1 MKEEKI
7 FQHNFDFEF
16 LPASPLIGISI
27 QQGEIKCYD
36 KEFRPMIHVQLGF
49 LFFKISYTNVTYN

>member
-7 FQHNFDFEF
+7 FQHNMSVEF
-16 LPASPLIGISI
+16 LPASPLVGINI
-27 QQGEIKCYD
+27 LQGEIKCND
-36 KEFRPMIHVQLGF
+36 KKFRPMLQIQFGF